1 MATFMIGYDIHPSRG
16 ESYDKLIEGIKAL
29 GGWWHHLDSTWLVK
43 SALTAVQIRDRL
55 WSLMPYSD
63 DQLLVINVS
72 GDEAAW
78 EGFDQSGSSWIK
90 SNL

>member
-16 ESYDKLIEGIKAL
+16 ESYDALIDGIKSIGA
-29 GGWWHHLDSTWLVK
+29 WWHHLDSTWLVI
-43 SALTAVQIRDRL
+43 SQLSAVQIRDKL
-55 WSLMPYSD
+55 WGLMPYKD

-78 EGFDQSGSSWIK
+78 QGFDESGGKWLK